1 VHQQTRP
8 PSAVTRLTAN
18 SSLPGLRDRVALSD
32 VVLAFGQLIT
42 SVAIAMR
49 TRKRRPWLAM
59 VAGPLEM
66 SATMSLLLW
75 WTWPILIFCIWWWAD
90 SAWRWTWLVGFEAGL
105 FGTQWTYAGA
115 VALGEFP
122 RSRPIIAAI
131 WIACAFALAAVSAYS
146 RRRNGSSLFYEG
158 Y

>member
-1 VHQQTRP
+1 
-8 PSAVTRLTAN
+8 
-18 SSLPGLRDRVALSD
+18 
-32 VVLAFGQLIT
+32 
-42 SVAIAMR
+42 
-49 TRKRRPWLAM
+49 
-59 VAGPLEM
+59 M

-90 SAWRWTWLVGFEAGL
+90 STWRWTWLIGFEAGL

-122 RSRPIIAAI
+122 RSRPIITAI
-131 WIACAFALAAVSAYS
+131 WIACAFALAAVSAHS
-146 RRRNGSSLFYEG
+146 RRRNSSSLFYEG